1 MVGELVILNW
11 LKQKAREG
19 RAREDGDRIIFYV
32 PLLARLFMACGAFVL
47 IVVEIVTASFPDV
60 PLWQKIALLPIIF
73 LFLWHWPNS
82 VIIDSAGISKRNFL
96 GIPRTIPW
104 HDVRTLDLAARKQQA
119 HVGEGTGPRI
129 AFTAFH
135 VDLRRFVEEIRRRA
149 PGVNLTSDL

>member
-32 PLLARLFMACGAFVL
+32 PLPAWLFMAGGTFVL
-47 IVVEIVTASFPDV
+47 IVVEIVTSSV
-60 PLWQKIALLPIIF
+60 PGVPRWQEFALPPIIF
-73 LFLWHWPNS
+73 LFLWHWPNA
-82 VIIDSAGISKRNFL
+82 VILSSTGISKRNFL

-119 HVGEGTGPRI
+119 HVGEGTGLRI

-135 VDLRRFVEEIRRRA
+135 VDLQRFVEEIRRRA
-149 PGVNLTSDL
+149 PGVNFTSDL